1 MYIAQAYKF
10 LHDWWRYL
18 VGAIV
23 IFLASQLGAIPLFI
37 AATMKLMSEGGD
49 ISQLEDPNMIMTILE
64 SNLTLFL
71 MLLSFAVGLFV
82 LYFVVKW
89 MHKQP
94 FVTLTTSRKKTD
106 WGRVWFGFILIAVTT
121 VFFTGLDYYMNPQDY
136 EIQFNLVPFVILAV
150 IAIVMIPLQTS
161 FEEYLFRGYLMQGI
175 GVSSIR
181 KYFAFIFI
189 YLFISLSLYFYFSIT
204 YQISTFY
211 HLLITVGIFGLLAV
225 LIVSNLLE
233 PMTQTN
239 FYKNLR
245 KRFNSKF
252 SPLFVTSVIFGG
264 LHFFNPEVEKLG
276 PIIMIYYIGTG
287 FFLGIITLMDE
298 GMELALGFHAGN
310 NLIAALL
317 VTADWTVFQTNSIL
331 KDISEPSAGIDVL
344 IPVLIFYPILIAIMA
359 YRYKWKGWKDKLFG
373 NVSPPPPVVETD
385 PDSLLEL

>member
-23 IFLASQLGAIPLFI
+23 IFFASQLGAIPLFI

-94 FVTLTTSRKKTD
+94 FLTLTTSRKKTD
-106 WGRVWFGFILIAVTT
+106 WGRIWFGFILIAVTT

-175 GVSSIR
+175 GV
-181 KYFAFIFI
+181 IFGNKW
-189 YLFISLSLYFYFSIT
+189 LP
-204 YQISTFY
+204 
-211 HLLITVGIFGLLAV
+211 LIT
-225 LIVSNLLE
+225 
-233 PMTQTN
+233 
-239 FYKNLR
+239 
-245 KRFNSKF
+245 
-252 SPLFVTSVIFGG
+252 TSVIFGG